1 MCDCL
6 VGVFCALS
14 EQIFIT
20 ANNGSRPQLGVEKL
34 VLGVQLVLEAYSI
47 LACGKP
53 FSAWVSGNHINL
65 LVDFLSLLEDVLFLN
80 VKSRL

>member
-1 MCDCL
+1 MCECL

-20 ANNGSRPQLGVEKL
+20 ADNGSRPQFGVEKF
-34 VLGVQLVLEAYSI
+34 VLGVQKVLETNGI
-47 LACGKP
+47 LACGQHL
-53 FSAWVSGNHINL
+53 SAGVSGNHINL
-65 LVDFLSLLEDVLFLN
+65 LVDFFSLLEDVLFLN